1 MFDIQDKVNGIV
13 KSYEGYIPAQF
24 IDKPKA
30 KATIDFIIKVAIAD
44 AIYEQLALAF
54 SMDEAS
60 GDVLTLI
67 AQNFGLTRNLPVSA
81 TVPFFQEPAYSDV
94 TTYINGVDA
103 TDGTD
108 PEFVGYTDYTTDT
121 NYDSVFRRYTST
133 DSITT
138 GVSDSL
144 LKQVL
149 IFKIL
154 SEKCRGSLESIIS
167 LLNSTGLAGKVSIT
181 DGQDRTIYYR
191 VDTQNSM
198 LANIL
203 FNLGYF
209 PRPIG
214 IESFL
219 VITKYPL
226 GIFHLLNYGQ
236 APLGFCFNAYGYAL
250 NGRTWLQYSDIEVNP

>member
-1 MFDIQDKVNGIV
+1 MFDIQEKVNGIV

-30 KATIDFIIKVAIAD
+30 KATIDFIIRVALAD

-60 GDVLTLI
+60 GDVLTII
-67 AQNFGLTRNLPVSA
+67 AENFGLSRNLPISA
-81 TVPFFQEPAYSDV
+81 TIPFFQEPLYSDV

-103 TDGTD
+103 TDGTE
-108 PEFVGYTDYTTDT
+108 PEFVGFTDYATDT
-121 NYDSVFRRYTST
+121 NVDSVFRRYKST

-138 GVSDSL
+138 GISDEL
-144 LKQVL
+144 LMQV
-149 IFKIL
+149 IVFKVL

-167 LLNSTGLAGKVSIT
+167 LLNSTGLAGKVAVT

-191 VDTQNSM
+191 VNAQDST

-214 IESFL
+214 IESVL

-226 GIFHLLNYGQ
+226 GVFHLLNYGQ
-236 APLGFCFNAYGYAL
+236 APLGFCFNAYGHPL
-250 NGRTWLQYSDIEVNP
+250 NGRTWLQYVDGQNP